1 MLAKQ
6 AGLLLGLLWL
16 AGCAT
21 PGPVSQTKTQVETQV
36 QKQEQERNQEQTE
49 EEEEAQ
55 SEALQEQERELTAA
69 RMLSDLEQVAA
80 LEPKAATKM
89 LEHLRSESG
98 ELSAGDRF
106 KLILLLSR
114 KGADDKSLKR
124 AWEILNSLGAE
135 AQDPGVREIL
145 QLQRRN
151 LDLEQ
156 RYRAERRKTIE
167 LKKKIEHLKGLEREL
182 DESNKRMEE
191 PLTPNPEP
199 AQ

>member
-1 MLAKQ
+1 MRAKQ

-21 PGPVSQTKTQVETQV
+21 PQPVPQTKAQGEPQV
-36 QKQEQERNQEQTE
+36 QEQERNQEQIE
-49 EEEEAQ
+49 EEEEARI
-55 SEALQEQERELTAA
+55 EALQEQERKLTAA

-80 LEPKAATKM
+80 LEPNAATKM

-106 KLILLLSR
+106 KLLLLLSR

-124 AWEILNSLGAE
+124 AWEILNSLEAE
-135 AQDPGVREIL
+135 AKDPGAREIL
-145 QLQRRN
+145 QLQRSN

-156 RYRAERRKTIE
+156 RYRAERRKTVE
-167 LKKKIEHLKGLEREL
+167 LRKKIEHLKGLEREL